1 MPSPF
6 VRRRRLAAAIRKVR
20 EDRDM
25 TADELARRVYRSRA
39 QITRL
44 ETGQCRPD
52 LAHLMDI
59 LDVLEITGRQR
70 NQLIRLARDAAER
83 GWWDS
88 FGDTMGP
95 RQKLYADLESAADTI
110 REYSQT
116 AMPAALQTPE
126 FTQAL
131 VELDTCEGPLSYRPE
146 RMAEARARRQ
156 EHLLQPNGPKY
167 EAVLDESMIH
177 RLAVTSEAKA
187 TQLRHLITVVSG
199 DERIIVQVLPSDVP
213 IPGGLLPR
221 SSFSLYTFPERSDPP
236 LAVVDTVTTDLVLD
250 QRKDLGRYVTM
261 YDRLRKAALSPANS
275 LSFLSELAARL
286 SEQTGSET

>member
-25 TADELARRVYRSRA
+25 TADELARRVYQSRA

-70 NQLIRLARDAAER
+70 NQIIRLARDAAER

-88 FGDTMGP
+88 YGDTMGP

-110 REYSQT
+110 REYNQT
-116 AMPAALQTPE
+116 AMPGALQTPQ

-131 VELDTCEGPLSYRPE
+131 VELDACQGTLSYRPE
-146 RMAEARARRQ
+146 RMTEARARRQ
-156 EHLLQPNGPKY
+156 EHLLQPDGPRY
-167 EAVLDESMIH
+167 EAVLDECMIH
-177 RLAVTSEAKA
+177 RLAVPLGVKA
-187 TQLRHLITVVSG
+187 GQLRHLISVISAG
-199 DERIIVQVLPSDVP
+199 ERIIIQVLPSDVT
-213 IPGGLLPR
+213 IPGGLLPK
-221 SSFSLYTFPERSDPP
+221 SSFCLYTFPERGDPP

-250 QRKDLGRYVTM
+250 QRKDLTRYIAM
-261 YDRLRKAALSPANS
+261 YDRLREAALSPADS
-275 LSFLSELAARL
+275 LSFLGELADSL